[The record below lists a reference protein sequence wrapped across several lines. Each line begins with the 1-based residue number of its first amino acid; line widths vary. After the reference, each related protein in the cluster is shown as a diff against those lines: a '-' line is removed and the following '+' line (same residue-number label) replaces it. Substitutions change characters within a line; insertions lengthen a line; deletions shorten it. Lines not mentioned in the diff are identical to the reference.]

1 MPGYKWMEHKG
12 KRMFYMNLGTDHPE
26 ELKNVTSQI
35 EQIFEKE
42 PPKSILSLC
51 DVTGITI
58 KPEMVQI
65 LKDFTKHNE
74 PYVKMT
80 AIFGVDGLRLIIF
93 NSLLAFTR
101 RKNLVLKP
109 SREQALDWLIS
120 QG

>member
-1 MPGYKWMEHKG
+1 MPSYKWMEHKG
-12 KRMFYMNLGTDHPE
+12 KRIFFMDLGTDKPE
-26 ELKNVTSQI
+26 DLKATTTQI
-35 EQIFEKE
+35 EKIFEKE

-51 DVTGITI
+51 NVEGITI

-80 AIFGVDGLRLIIF
+80 AILGVDGLRLIIF

-101 RKNLVLKP
+101 RKNLVLKN
-109 SREQALDWLIS
+109 SRDTALEWLVS
-120 QG
+120 QQ